1 MKKQLTTARKAP
13 LLLRPGSAIFNLVT
27 GTIIQSFRRI
37 NRPGARM
44 LKSKSRIAQAFGAFW
59 LGMFGVLLPI
69 LILKMAAGALIMHD
83 PFFAW
88 RH

>member
-1 MKKQLTTARKAP
+1 MKKPLTTARKAP
-13 LLLRPGSAIFNLVT
+13 LLLRPGSTVFDLLT

-44 LKSKSRIAQAFGAFW
+44 LKSKSRIVQAFGAFW
-59 LGMFGVLLPI
+59 LGMFAVIVPI
-69 LILKMAAGALIMHD
+69 LLFKMTAGALIMHD
-83 PFFAW
+83 AFYAW